1 MSKLEL
7 YIIDVIQGKKKGL
20 FASFIKLPLFFLSLL
35 YRLGIAV
42 RNKAYDCGLLSK
54 YRPPVPLII
63 SIGNI
68 VAGGAGKTPATILI
82 AEQFYDDFK
91 IAILSRGYRSSSEK
105 ESFPTF
111 LSTGTG
117 PLHPASYCGDEPYLI
132 SETLPK
138 AICIVGKN
146 KHEASNLAAKMG
158 ADLILIDD
166 GMQHRHLARDLEVV
180 VMDAKDPFG
189 HHHFLPRGF
198 LREEITALSRANLII
213 LNPIDSLRQFEEI
226 KNQLPDFIKAPIIG
240 CQLVVTDIYDL
251 FDVKIETIEGKK
263 VGLFCAIAKPDKFE
277 RTILDEKAEIL
288 AEYNIADH
296 TRFEIAKLKEFSEHC
311 KQQGAD
317 ILLCTE
323 KDRVKLPK
331 YLELSLPI
339 FVIKVNFKVNYG
351 VEEWKSFI
359 QNAKKA
365 IIH

>member
-1 MSKLEL
+1 MNKLEL
-7 YIIDVIQGKKKGL
+7 YIIDVIQGKKMGL
-20 FASFIKLPLFFLSLL
+20 LGFFLKIFLYILSLFF
-35 YRLGIAV
+35 RLGVAIK
-42 RNKAYDCGLLSK
+42 NKAYDCGLLSK

-138 AICIVGKN
+138 AVCIVGKN
-146 KHEASNLAAKMG
+146 KHEASNLAAKEG
-158 ADLILIDD
+158 VDLILIDD

-180 VMDAKDPFG
+180 VMDATDPFG
-189 HHHFLPRGF
+189 YNHFLPRGF
-198 LREEITALSRANLII
+198 LREEISALSRANLII
-213 LNPIDSLRQFEEI
+213 LNPIATQEQFEEV
-226 KNQLPDFIKAPIIG
+226 KNQLPLYIKAPIIG
-240 CQLVVTDIYDL
+240 CQLAVVDIYDL
-251 FDVKIETIEGKK
+251 FDNKIQTIEGKK
-263 VGLFCAIAKPDKFE
+263 VGIFCAIAKPEKFK
-277 RTILDEKAEIL
+277 RTVLGQKAEIL
-288 AEYNIADH
+288 DEYYIADH
-296 TRFEIAKLKEFSEHC
+296 TNFEIAKLKKFSDNC
-311 KQQGAD
+311 KQQGSD

-323 KDRVKLPK
+323 KDCVKLPK

-339 FVIKVNFKVNYG
+339 FIIKVNFKVNYG

-359 QNAKKA
+359 QNAKKD
-365 IIH
+365 IIR